1 MTQDETLVREKL
13 ARAEQT
19 FNKSVDVGEKYVP
32 TLGEVISHPQF
43 AQQVSNIVMNIDKMH
58 DSLRKAHIKPNRSP
72 FNTLA
77 DKGIIL
83 TVREPELITTLAT
96 EIYTK
101 TCKDLSSTER
111 AWLKRLFD
119 VAGSKVSEI
128 IAKEKSN
135 Q

>member
-1 MTQDETLVREKL
+1 MIQDETLVREKL
-13 ARAEQT
+13 ARAEQSL
-19 FNKSVDVGEKYVP
+19 NKSVDVGEKYVP

-43 AQQVSNIVMNIDKMH
+43 VQEVSNIVMNIDKMH
-58 DSLRKAHIKPNRSP
+58 STLRRCGIKPYRSP
-72 FNTLA
+72 FSTLA

-111 AWLKRLFD
+111 RWLKRLFD
-119 VAGSKVSEI
+119 VAGSRVAALI
-128 IAKEKSN
+128 VKEKSN

>member
-1 MTQDETLVREKL
+1 MKQDETLAREKL
-13 ARAEQT
+13 ARAEQSL
-19 FNKSVDVGEKYVP
+19 NKSVDVGEKYAP

-43 AQQVSNIVMNIDKMH
+43 VQEVCNIVISIDKMH
-58 DSLRKAHIKPNRSP
+58 DSLRKVRIKPNRSP

-83 TVREPELITTLAT
+83 TMREPELITTLAT

-111 AWLKRLFD
+111 RWLKRLFD
-119 VAGSKVSEI
+119 VAGSRVAESI
-128 IAKEKSN
+128 IKEKSN

>member
-13 ARAEQT
+13 ARVEQT
-19 FNKSVDVGEKYVP
+19 PNKSVDVGKKYVP

-43 AQQVSNIVMNIDKMH
+43 VQEVCNTVITIDKMH
-58 DSLRKAHIKPNRSP
+58 LSLRKARIKPNRSP

-77 DKGIIL
+77 EKGIIL
-83 TVREPELITTLAT
+83 TMREPELMTTLAT

-119 VAGSKVSEI
+119 VAGNKVCEI

-135 Q
+135 T

>member
-1 MTQDETLVREKL
+1 MKQDETLVREKL
-13 ARAEQT
+13 ARVEQSL
-19 FNKSVDVGEKYVP
+19 NKSVDVGEKYVP

-43 AQQVSNIVMNIDKMH
+43 VQEVCNIVMNIDKMH
-58 DSLRKAHIKPNRSP
+58 LSLRKARIKPNRSP

-83 TVREPELITTLAT
+83 TMREPELITTLAT

-111 AWLKRLFD
+111 RWLKRLFD
-119 VAGSKVSEI
+119 VAGNKVCEI

-135 Q
+135 K

>member
-13 ARAEQT
+13 ARAEQSL
-19 FNKSVDVGEKYVP
+19 NKSVDVGEKYVP
-32 TLGEVISHPQF
+32 TLGEVVSHPQF
-43 AQQVSNIVMNIDKMH
+43 VQEVSNIVIIIDKMH
-58 DSLRKAHIKPNRSP
+58 DSLRKARIKPNRSP
-72 FNTLA
+72 FDTLA
-77 DKGIIL
+77 DKGFIL
-83 TVREPELITTLAT
+83 TVREPNVITTLAT

-119 VAGSKVSEI
+119 VAGSRVAALI
-128 IAKEKSN
+128 VKEKSN

>member
-1 MTQDETLVREKL
+1 MKQDETLVREKL

-19 FNKSVDVGEKYVP
+19 LNKSVDVGEKYVP
-32 TLGEVISHPQF
+32 TLGEVINHPQF
-43 AQQVSNIVMNIDKMH
+43 VQEVCNIVLTIDKMH
-58 DSLRKAHIKPNRSP
+58 STLRRGGIKPNRSP

-77 DKGIIL
+77 DKGIVL
-83 TVREPELITTLAT
+83 TMREPDVITTLAT

-111 AWLKRLFD
+111 RWLKRLFD
-119 VAGSKVSEI
+119 VAGSRVAALI
-128 IAKEKSN
+128 VKEKSN